1 MASVRDRIRN
11 LQQQPDGPPNADDSQ
26 KPKPKPTS
34 VTQLTKHL
42 ETTTIITS
50 APGPTAER
58 SNSLS
63 SRLAKFD
70 TAASTKPPPF
80 TPGTPASNPKPFV
93 PSPTTNTPSIIAD
106 TQNNL
111 ESHADTTG
119 NKPSHVI
126 AKLSEIDSSNGN
138 AVGSV
143 ASRVRATD
151 AAHLVKLVDTPVSS
165 AKKVFERQ
173 QQQQLQGHRLESS
186 NSISDND
193 NSKIESTNLDSRVG
207 KVAHQFQTASTDAPP
222 VKNSVF
228 SRAAAFQAS
237 APSPNPIN
245 FKNMGTGNLSAT
257 AAASSDDKPPL
268 ATPRGASTDE
278 AVASRAAM
286 FERREQE
293 DAEKLVKKSSNASAG
308 GGGGSRNVANRF
320 VTKLSSN
327 SEMILTPA
335 PTPRHSDI
343 TTSKT
348 PKLVDSR
355 TGSTDSA
362 GRNGNAENNKMK
374 RAAAQQALQKELT
387 INQQLEEVKA
397 LNNKLVKSLIDL
409 TENYRRLEISRD
421 SLQKRIADLEAAAK

>member
-11 LQQQPDGPPNADDSQ
+11 LQQQPDAPPTDDDL
-26 KPKPKPTS
+26 PKPKPTS

-42 ETTTIITS
+42 ETAASITS

-93 PSPTTNTPSIIAD
+93 PPPAKSSIIAD
-106 TQNNL
+106 TKHNF
-111 ESHADTTG
+111 ESHVNTPGA
-119 NKPSHVI
+119 KPSQVA
-126 AKLSEIDSSNGN
+126 AKQSDIDSSNGN
-138 AVGSV
+138 AIGSV
-143 ASRVRATD
+143 ASRIRATD

-173 QQQQLQGHRLESS
+173 QAQQLQGHQLASS
-186 NSISDND
+186 NSPLDNE
-193 NSKIESTNLDSRVG
+193 NSKIETTNLDSHVG
-207 KVAHQFQTASTDAPP
+207 KAAHQFQAASTNATP

-228 SRAAAFQAS
+228 SRAAAFQGS
-237 APSPNPIN
+237 APSPNPTN
-245 FKNMGTGNLSAT
+245 SKNIGTGNVS
-257 AAASSDDKPPL
+257 AAATTSSDDKPPL
-268 ATPRGASTDE
+268 ATPREVSNDE
-278 AVASRAAM
+278 AFASRAAM
-286 FERREQE
+286 FERRDQE
-293 DAEKLVKKSSNASAG
+293 DAEKFVKKSSNTNG
-308 GGGGSRNVANRF
+308 GGVGGSGNVANRF

-327 SEMILTPA
+327 SEMILTPS

-343 TTSKT
+343 TSSKT
-348 PKLVDSR
+348 PKLIGSR
-355 TGSTDSA
+355 TSSTDSA
-362 GRNGNAENNKMK
+362 GRNANAENSKMK
-374 RAAAQQALQKELT
+374 RAAAQQALQKELS

>member
-11 LQQQPDGPPNADDSQ
+11 LQQQPDAPPTADDS
-26 KPKPKPTS
+26 PKPKPTS

-42 ETTTIITS
+42 ETAATITS
-50 APGPTAER
+50 APGPTTER

-70 TAASTKPPPF
+70 TAASTKPPSF

-93 PSPTTNTPSIIAD
+93 PSPATNTSSIIAD
-106 TQNNL
+106 TKHNF
-111 ESHADTTG
+111 ESNADTPG
-119 NKPSHVI
+119 SKPSHVI
-126 AKLSEIDSSNGN
+126 AKQSEIDSSNGK
-138 AVGSV
+138 AIGSV
-143 ASRVRATD
+143 ASRARATD

-173 QQQQLQGHRLESS
+173 QQQPLQGHQLESS
-186 NSISDND
+186 NSIPDNE
-193 NSKIESTNLDSRVG
+193 NKKIDTTNLDSRVG
-207 KVAHQFQTASTDAPP
+207 KAAHQFQTALTDATP

-228 SRAAAFQAS
+228 SRAAAFQVS
-237 APSPNPIN
+237 APSPSPIN
-245 FKNMGTGNLSAT
+245 SKNMGIGTLSA
-257 AAASSDDKPPL
+257 AATTSTDDKPPL
-268 ATPRGASTDE
+268 ATPRVGSTDE

-293 DAEKLVKKSSNASAG
+293 DAEKFVKKSSNTSG
-308 GGGGSRNVANRF
+308 GGGGNVANRF

-327 SEMILTPA
+327 SEMILTPS

-343 TTSKT
+343 ATSKT
-348 PKLVDSR
+348 PKLVGSR
-355 TGSTDSA
+355 TSSTDSA
-362 GRNGNAENNKMK
+362 GRNGNVENNKMK
-374 RAAAQQALQKELT
+374 RAAAQQALQKELS